1 MTPRTYC
8 EETIAELC
16 SQRARWA
23 SEPEIAQRLV
33 VLAYFRK
40 RQWSTEEFERELA
53 RLTTDVSTAVAAAAR
68 AIVCDW
74 AARAT
79 HRTGRPAHPEP
90 PRHPQPASSR

>member
-23 SEPEIAQRLV
+23 SEPELAQRLV
-33 VLAYFRK
+33 VLAYFRT

-79 HRTGRPAHPEP
+79 HRTGRPAQPEP

>member
-8 EETIAELC
+8 EEAIAELC
-16 SQRARWA
+16 SLRARWT

-40 RQWSTEEFERELA
+40 RQWSAEEFERELA

-68 AIVCDW
+68 AILCDW
-74 AARAT
+74 EAQTTQRV
-79 HRTGRPAHPEP
+79 GRPADSES